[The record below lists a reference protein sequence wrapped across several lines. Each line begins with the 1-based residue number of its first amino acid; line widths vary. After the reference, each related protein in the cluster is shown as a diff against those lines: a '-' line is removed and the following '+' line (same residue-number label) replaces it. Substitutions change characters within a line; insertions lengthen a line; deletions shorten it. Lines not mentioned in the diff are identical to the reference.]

1 MTISGSELYEY
12 ARSLCEAAGDDN
24 EYLEVFWSTVSK
36 NPKLLKEFAYYAM
49 TNDFLME
56 YRIEGMTVAD
66 ILVWQVD
73 RFKAAIDEGK
83 FELKYNAPHMIL
95 AAFLTM
101 DDVSKNPG
109 KYMSRFNSE
118 TGCDY
123 PGKTY
128 LRDLGV

>member
-12 ARSLCEAAGDDN
+12 ARKLCKEAGDDD
-24 EYLEVFWSTVSK
+24 EFLSSVWKAVSS
-36 NPKLLKEFAYYAM
+36 NPKLLKEFAYYAV
-49 TNDFLME
+49 TNDFLLE
-56 YRIEGMTVAD
+56 YKVEGLSVAD
-66 ILVWQVD
+66 ILIWQTD

-83 FELKYNAPHMIL
+83 FNLKFNAPHMIL

-101 DDVSKNPG
+101 SDVELNPE
-109 KYMSRFNSE
+109 KYLSRFHSE

-128 LRDLGV
+128 LRDL